1 MIKPKKIK
9 ELEHLARDMVGDGKT
24 PNLYFVSN
32 QGVIVTVTRDFE
44 KAFNEW
50 HSMSIQ
56 FPKFE
61 CALED
66 RLWGTICSVEPRA
79 DGTSRETELV
89 IWDDS
94 NSFLRKY
101 KK

>member
-9 ELEHLARDMVGDGKT
+9 ELEQLASNMVCDGKT
-24 PNLYFVSN
+24 PNLYFVTN
-32 QGVIVTVTRDFE
+32 QGVIIMITRNFSRAYNDWYMM
-44 KAFNEW
+44 A
-50 HSMSIQ
+50 SQ
-56 FPKFE
+56 FPKVE